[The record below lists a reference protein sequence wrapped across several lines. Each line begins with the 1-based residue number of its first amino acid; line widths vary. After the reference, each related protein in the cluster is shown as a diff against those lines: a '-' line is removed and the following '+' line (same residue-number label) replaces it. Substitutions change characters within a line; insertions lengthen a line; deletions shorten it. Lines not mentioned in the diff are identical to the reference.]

1 MKKKGT
7 LSLGQR
13 IKKLRKER
21 GLTQVE
27 LAVIV
32 NISPVYL
39 GFIENNRRRPSLRTL
54 ERLARALKVKPSA
67 LIS

>member
-1 MKKKGT
+1 MVKAKRAT
-7 LSLGQR
+7 LGQR
-13 IKKLRKER
+13 IKKFRKER
-21 GLTQVE
+21 ELTQVE

-54 ERLARALKVKPSA
+54 ERLAKALKVKPSE

>member
-1 MKKKGT
+1 MPKRKST
-7 LSLGQR
+7 LLGQR
-13 IKKLRKER
+13 VKNLRKER
-21 GLTQVE
+21 ALTQVE
-27 LAVIV
+27 LAVIL

-54 ERLARALKVKPSA
+54 ERLARALKVKPSE